1 LYYAPNDAIHSVQ
14 QEEGGMDL
22 PVMSEVQFDV
32 THEEPGGYAAECA
45 SENMS
50 VMAENWEELR
60 CSVKT
65 AVEKHFHNG
74 PKPASIRLHL
84 VRDEVIS
91 LE

>member
-1 LYYAPNDAIHSVQ
+1 
-14 QEEGGMDL
+14 MDL
-22 PVMSEVQFDV
+22 PVMSELVFDV
-32 THEEPGGYAAECA
+32 MREETGGYAADCD

-50 VMAENWEELR
+50 IMADTWEDLR
-60 CSVKT
+60 CNVKT
-65 AVEKHFHNG
+65 AVERHFQDG

>member
-1 LYYAPNDAIHSVQ
+1 MR
-14 QEEGGMDL
+14 EET
-22 PVMSEVQFDV
+22 V
-32 THEEPGGYAAECA
+32 GYAADCD

-50 VMAENWEELR
+50 IMADTWEDLR
-60 CSVKT
+60 ANVKA
-65 AVEKHFHNG
+65 AVERHFQDG

>member
-1 LYYAPNDAIHSVQ
+1 
-14 QEEGGMDL
+14 MDL

-32 THEEPGGYAAECA
+32 THEDLGGYAADCA

-50 VMAENWEELR
+50 VMAGNWEELR
-60 CSVKT
+60 CNVKA
-65 AVEKHFHNG
+65 AVGKHFHDG

-91 LE
+91 LVGT

>member
-1 LYYAPNDAIHSVQ
+1 
-14 QEEGGMDL
+14 MDL
-22 PVMSEVQFDV
+22 PVMSELVFDV
-32 THEEPGGYAAECA
+32 MHEETGGYAADCD

-50 VMAENWEELR
+50 IMADTWEDLR
-60 CSVKT
+60 CNVKA
-65 AVEKHFHNG
+65 AVERHFQDG

>member
-1 LYYAPNDAIHSVQ
+1 
-14 QEEGGMDL
+14 MDF

-45 SENMS
+45 NENMS
-50 VMAENWEELR
+50 VMADNWEELR

-65 AVEKHFHNG
+65 AVEKHFQDG

-91 LE
+91 LD